1 MGRGPGGG
9 QSPFLRASSFCLRA
23 DEVSL
28 IMTNLEKANQVRKP
42 VLGGGGL
49 ILHVV
54 GVSSQAGRKGCAQ
67 SVFIELC
74 AIQSTEA
81 GRCLS
86 CWRKESEGADRI
98 LRNRMV
104 QAAAVREGAFDPDS
118 GVREDILE
126 EGPWS

>member
-42 VLGGGGL
+42 VLGGL

-54 GVSSQAGRKGCAQ
+54 GVPGQSGRKGYTQ

-74 AIQSTEA
+74 AIQNTEA
-81 GRCLS
+81 GKCLS
-86 CWRKESEGADRI
+86 SWRRESEGAYRI
-98 LRNRMV
+98 LRNRTV